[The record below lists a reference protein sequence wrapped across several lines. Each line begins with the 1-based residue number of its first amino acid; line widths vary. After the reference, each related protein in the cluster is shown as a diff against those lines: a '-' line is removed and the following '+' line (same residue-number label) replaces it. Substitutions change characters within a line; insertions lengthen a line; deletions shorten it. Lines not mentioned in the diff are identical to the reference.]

1 MSNVSVKYKNKNV
14 NESKKQNLKSE
25 KEKKNMWQEM
35 LREANRKKEIEESNI
50 FIFGDKFSGKKTL
63 IKNIS
68 QRILLKDELKQ
79 NILEIDDTVSKFGLV
94 DYTYLNIRNL
104 NEEDSENIGKMG
116 VWIFSELIDKET
128 IQNLIKPEY
137 LLKSCFVIVAD
148 LSRPVNLKS
157 SIKKWL
163 EFIYDTF
170 SNIILKLSYD
180 KQEKLRNDGKNFY
193 FFNVY
198 IYLMFI

>member
-1 MSNVSVKYKNKNV
+1 M

-180 KQEKLRNDGKNFY
+180 KQEKLRNDGKNYY
-193 FFNVY
+193 FFNMY

>member
-1 MSNVSVKYKNKNV
+1 MSENQK
-14 NESKKQNLKSE
+14 LKSE

-50 FIFGDKFSGKKTL
+50 FIFGDKFSGKKSL

-68 QRILLKDELKQ
+68 QRILLKDEIKQ

-128 IQNLIKPEY
+128 IQNLIKPE
-137 LLKSCFVIVAD
+137 IVAD
-148 LSRPVNLKS
+148 LSRPVNLKN

-180 KQEKLRNDGKNFY
+180 KQEKLRNDGKIILF
-193 FFNVY
+193 
-198 IYLMFI
+198 LFI

>member
-1 MSNVSVKYKNKNV
+1 
-14 NESKKQNLKSE
+14 
-25 KEKKNMWQEM
+25 
-35 LREANRKKEIEESNI
+35 
-50 FIFGDKFSGKKTL
+50 
-63 IKNIS
+63 
-68 QRILLKDELKQ
+68 
-79 NILEIDDTVSKFGLV
+79 
-94 DYTYLNIRNL
+94 
-104 NEEDSENIGKMG
+104 MG

-198 IYLMFI
+198 NYLMFI

>member
-1 MSNVSVKYKNKNV
+1 M

-94 DYTYLNIRNL
+94 DYTYLNIKNL
-104 NEEDSENIGKMG
+104 SEENSEVIGKLS
-116 VWIFSELIDKET
+116 VWIMNDFMDKEK
-128 IQNLIKPEY
+128 ILKLINPGN
-137 LLKSCFVIVAD
+137 IVNSICLIIAD
-148 LSRPVNLKS
+148 LSRPWQIKETLLKYIRNNSENNLTKELILEKFDKIY
-157 SIKKWL
+157 SI
-163 EFIYDTF
+163 
-170 SNIILKLSYD
+170 
-180 KQEKLRNDGKNFY
+180 R
-193 FFNVY
+193 
-198 IYLMFI
+198 

>member
-1 MSNVSVKYKNKNV
+1 M

-68 QRILLKDELKQ
+68 QRISLKDELKQ

-180 KQEKLRNDGKNFY
+180 KQEKLRNDGKNYY
-193 FFNVY
+193 FFNMY

>member
-1 MSNVSVKYKNKNV
+1 M

-68 QRILLKDELKQ
+68 QRISLKDELKQ

-148 LSRPVNLKS
+148 LSRPVNLKN

-180 KQEKLRNDGKNFY
+180 KQEKLRNDGK
-193 FFNVY
+193 
-198 IYLMFI
+198 IILILFI

>member
-1 MSNVSVKYKNKNV
+1 MSENQK
-14 NESKKQNLKSE
+14 LKSE

-50 FIFGDKFSGKKTL
+50 FIFGDKFSGKKSL

-68 QRILLKDELKQ
+68 QRILLKDEIKQ

-116 VWIFSELIDKET
+116 SK
-128 IQNLIKPEY
+128 
-137 LLKSCFVIVAD
+137 
-148 LSRPVNLKS
+148 
-157 SIKKWL
+157 
-163 EFIYDTF
+163 
-170 SNIILKLSYD
+170 
-180 KQEKLRNDGKNFY
+180 
-193 FFNVY
+193 FN
-198 IYLMFI
+198 

>member
-1 MSNVSVKYKNKNV
+1 M

-137 LLKSCFVIVAD
+137 LLKSCFVIIAD

>member
-1 MSNVSVKYKNKNV
+1 M

-137 LLKSCFVIVAD
+137 LLKSCFVIIAD

-193 FFNVY
+193 FFIVY

>member
-1 MSNVSVKYKNKNV
+1 M

-94 DYTYLNIRNL
+94 DYTYL
-104 NEEDSENIGKMG
+104 KMG

-180 KQEKLRNDGKNFY
+180 KQEKLRNDGKNYY
-193 FFNVY
+193 FFNMY

>member
-1 MSNVSVKYKNKNV
+1 M

-104 NEEDSENIGKMG
+104 
-116 VWIFSELIDKET
+116 
-128 IQNLIKPEY
+128 
-137 LLKSCFVIVAD
+137 
-148 LSRPVNLKS
+148 
-157 SIKKWL
+157 
-163 EFIYDTF
+163 
-170 SNIILKLSYD
+170 
-180 KQEKLRNDGKNFY
+180 KNGSLDFQ
-193 FFNVY
+193 
-198 IYLMFI
+198 

>member
-1 MSNVSVKYKNKNV
+1 MVRLFYFYLFNVIFRK
-14 NESKKQNLKSE
+14 
-25 KEKKNMWQEM
+25 KKNMWQEM

-50 FIFGDKFSGKKTL
+50 FIFGDKFSGKKSL

-68 QRILLKDELKQ
+68 QRILLKDEIKQ

>member
-1 MSNVSVKYKNKNV
+1 MSENQK
-14 NESKKQNLKSE
+14 LKSE

-50 FIFGDKFSGKKTL
+50 FIFGDKFSGKKSL

-68 QRILLKDELKQ
+68 QRILLKDEIKQ

-128 IQNLIKPEY
+128 IFTLIKPEY
-137 LLKSCFVIVAD
+137 LLKSCFIVCSD
-148 LSRPVNLKS
+148 LSRPVILKE
-157 SIKKWL
+157 SIRKWL
-163 EFIYDTF
+163 KFINDTF
-170 SNIILKLSYD
+170 SEIILKLPFETQKKL
-180 KQEKLRNDGKNFY
+180 KQNGKNF
-193 FFNVY
+193 
-198 IYLMFI
+198 

>member
-1 MSNVSVKYKNKNV
+1 M

-148 LSRPVNLKS
+148 LSRPVNLKN

>member
-1 MSNVSVKYKNKNV
+1 M

-68 QRILLKDELKQ
+68 QRISLKDELKQ

>member
-1 MSNVSVKYKNKNV
+1 MFFINVFLP
-14 NESKKQNLKSE
+14 ENLSP
-25 KEKKNMWQEM
+25 
-35 LREANRKKEIEESNI
+35 NI
-50 FIFGDKFSGKKTL
+50 NILDSSISFFLFASRNISCHIFFFFLKITL

-68 QRILLKDELKQ
+68 QRILLKDEIKQ

-137 LLKSCFVIVAD
+137 LLKSCFVIIAD

>member
-1 MSNVSVKYKNKNV
+1 MS
-14 NESKKQNLKSE
+14 ESKKLKPKQE
-25 KEKKNMWQEM
+25 KGKINMWQEM
-35 LREANRKKEIEESNI
+35 LREANTKKEIEESNI
-50 FIFGDKFSGKKTL
+50 FIFGDKFSGKKSL

-68 QRILLKDELKQ
+68 QRIALKDEKQ
-79 NILEIDDTVSKFGLV
+79 TNTLEIDDSVSKFGLV
-94 DYTYLNIRNL
+94 DYTYLNIRKIQ
-104 NEEDSENIGKMG
+104 EEDSDYIGKIG

-128 IQNLIKPEY
+128 IVTLIKPEY

>member
-1 MSNVSVKYKNKNV
+1 M

-68 QRILLKDELKQ
+68 QRISLKDELKQ

-137 LLKSCFVIVAD
+137 LLKSCFVIIAD

>member
-1 MSNVSVKYKNKNV
+1 M

>member
-1 MSNVSVKYKNKNV
+1 M

-116 VWIFSELIDKET
+116 VWIFSELLDKET